1 MAVQTHHWY
10 SGDMIRMGI
19 LEGKKGIV
27 MGVANSR
34 SIAWGIARKLAEQGA
49 DLCFT
54 YQGESLL
61 KRIEPLAHSINSNF
75 ILECDVLNNHSIKN
89 TFGNINKKWGSLDFV
104 LHSIA
109 FSDKNELKGK
119 YIDST
124 RENFSKTMLISCF
137 SFTEVAKEAYPL
149 MNNGGSMVTLTYDGS
164 QRAVPNYNVMGV
176 AKAALESSVRYLAA
190 DLGEYGIRV
199 NSLSAGVM
207 KTLAM
212 AGISGGKTMM
222 KWSEKNSLMKRNI
235 TLDEIGNSGL
245 YLLSDL
251 SSGVT
256 GETHY
261 VDCGYNKVGVPKEI

>member
-1 MAVQTHHWY
+1 
-10 SGDMIRMGI
+10 
-19 LEGKKGIV
+19 
-27 MGVANSR
+27 MGVANNH
-34 SIAWGIARKLAEQGA
+34 SIAWGIAQKLAEQGA
-49 DLCFT
+49 ELCFT
-54 YQGESLL
+54 YQGGSLL
-61 KRIEPLAHSINSNF
+61 RRIEPLAQSIDNNF
-75 ILECDVLNNHSIKN
+75 ILECDVLNNKSIKN
-89 TFGNINKKWGSLDFV
+89 TFSQIKKKWGSLDFV

-124 RENFSKTMLISCF
+124 RENFSNTMLISCF
-137 SFTEVAKEAYPL
+137 SFTEIAKEAYPL
-149 MNNGGSMVTLTYDGS
+149 MTNGGAMLTLTYDGS

-190 DLGEYGIRV
+190 DLGENNIRV
-199 NSLSAGVM
+199 NALSAGVM

-212 AGISGGKTMM
+212 AGISGGKDMM

-235 TLDEIGNSGL
+235 TLDEVGNSGL
-245 YLLSDL
+245 YLLSDM
-251 SSGVT
+251 STGVT